1 MGISGF
7 SGDLL
12 RSLAGK
18 YSRWVQEIL
27 HDDGLFMG
35 LHNAVCVPS
44 PPSLPLLVSRVL
56 TVFRYLLFA
65 SVFITIKSVEAEA
78 HDGKFTFGKLFTNE
92 IFFTLIVSLLSTY
105 VLWIFISLVFLD
117 PWHIVT
123 SVAHPST
130 HRLCNVF

>member
-1 MGISGF
+1 
-7 SGDLL
+7 
-12 RSLAGK
+12 
-18 YSRWVQEIL
+18 
-27 HDDGLFMG
+27 MG

>member
-1 MGISGF
+1 
-7 SGDLL
+7 
-12 RSLAGK
+12 
-18 YSRWVQEIL
+18 
-27 HDDGLFMG
+27 MG
-35 LHNAVCVPS
+35 LHNAVCAPS
-44 PPSLPLLVSRVL
+44 SYTLLVKRVL
-56 TVFRYLLFA
+56 ITSRYLLFA

-123 SVAHPST
+123 SVTSLSIHSP
-130 HRLCNVF
+130 